1 MEQLTYRYISNDD
14 ELEEAFNIRRRVFVE
29 EQAIS
34 EDIELDEYD
43 SVSTH
48 IIVKDGD
55 RAIATARVQFPGK
68 GTAKIERMAVLKDF
82 RRRGIGRNIISFLI
96 KEFRKRKVEQVVLH
110 AQYAVLDFY
119 RSCGFKET
127 GEPFIE
133 ADIKHIRME
142 KKL

>member
-1 MEQLTYRYISNDD
+1 MEQLIYRFISSND

-29 EQAIS
+29 EQNIS

-43 SVSTH
+43 SVATH

-55 RAIATARVQFPGK
+55 RAIGTARVQFPAK
-68 GTAKIERMAVLKDF
+68 GIAKIERMAVLKDF
-82 RRRGIGRNIISFLI
+82 RRRGIGSNIIKFLTEDF
-96 KEFRKRKVEQVVLH
+96 KKRKIEQVVLH
-110 AQYAVLDFY
+110 AQYAVVDFY

-133 ADIKHIRME
+133 AGIKHIRME
-142 KKL
+142 KKF

>member
-1 MEQLTYRYISNDD
+1 MGQLTYRYISGDD

-43 SVSTH
+43 SVATH

-68 GTAKIERMAVLKDF
+68 GIAKIERMAVLKDF
-82 RRRGIGRNIISFLI
+82 RRRGIGSSIISFLI
-96 KEFRKRKVEQVVLH
+96 KEFRKRKIEQIVLH
-110 AQYAVLDFY
+110 AQYAVVDFY

-133 ADIKHIRME
+133 AGIKHIRME